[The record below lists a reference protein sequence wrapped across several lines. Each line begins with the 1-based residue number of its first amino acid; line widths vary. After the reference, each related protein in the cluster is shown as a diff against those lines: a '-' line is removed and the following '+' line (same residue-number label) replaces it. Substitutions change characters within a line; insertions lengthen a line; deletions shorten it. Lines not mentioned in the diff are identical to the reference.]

1 MLATAQ
7 ESPAPPRKPKTLKE
21 LVAEEKA
28 AKEAAK
34 AAKEAEQK
42 AAQEE
47 KERREAERAQR
58 EAERAQR
65 EAEREARIAAGE
77 AVPEDVADYITD
89 TDSAYWAPTNV
100 KQLGAQNYGELTQ
113 PVSSMDLQDP
123 ENITT
128 TVEYQPESGTY
139 IIRTRIGDIDITT
152 PYLLTQEEYNQYA
165 ERQIMHR
172 YWQQKIGEVEHNN
185 ERKFDITDM
194 KFNIGPADK
203 VFGPGG
209 VQLKMQGSAELLFGF
224 KHQYIAN
231 PSLTP
236 RARNNNIFDFDEK
249 IQASIQGK
257 VGQKL
262 NFTMSYNTEASFS
275 FDQQN
280 IKINYKGEEDDIIQS
295 IEAGNVTM
303 DLPSSLIR
311 GSQALFGIKA
321 NLKFGKFKIQALVSQ
336 QNSEAQSVSSQ
347 GGAQMSKF
355 DIAGDMYDENRH
367 FFLGHFFR
375 ERYEQSMASVPYI
388 ASGVQINKIE
398 VWITNKRGTYD
409 EARNIVAFNDLG
421 ETRLHSLRH
430 VWGADQKNAPDNK
443 TNGLYSQIQQTDFRH
458 IDQTSSALSAII
470 IDDQGHGM
478 EGGLDYEKI
487 ESARLL
493 TSSEYT
499 LNSAL
504 GFISLKSALNQDE
517 VLAVAYEYTYNGQVY
532 QVGEFSTDGS
542 DELRTPNALALKM
555 LKCSANAPNAL
566 GTDREKERQN
576 EIIYN
581 RKKKEEVSYGTWDL
595 MMKNVY
601 SLGATSINSDK
612 FEMYVTYRNDSVGT
626 DMQYLTESPI
636 NGKQLI
642 RVMNLDRLD
651 QKHNANPDGRFDF
664 IEGITIQ
671 TGTGK
676 IIFPVLEPFG
686 GHLAAALGGENTA
699 YAKKYCFQELYDST
713 IVVAQE
719 MSEKNK
725 FRLTGKYKGTNSSE
739 IRLNA
744 MNVPRG
750 SVTVTAGGATLVE
763 NVDYTVDYTMGT
775 VTILNTSILESGTN
789 VDVKLENQS
798 TFSMQRKS
806 LFGAH
811 LEYEFNKDLVIGG
824 TIMHLRERP
833 LTTKVNMG
841 SEPLANTV
849 WGVNGSWKTEL
860 QWLTNAIDKI
870 PWVTAT
876 APSTF
881 QINAEFAHLIPGH
894 TRDVGSTGTA
904 YIDDFESTTTS
915 IDVHYPSYWFLAST
929 PYNANPDKK
938 RDFYDDARLIN
949 DIRYN
954 RHRAHLAWYSVDPIF
969 GYPQTNTPDHIRNDL
984 AALSDH
990 RTRIVYQDEIYPN
1003 RQEASNVDTKLPVL
1017 NLAYYPEERGQYNIC
1032 ADAIGPDGKMKDP
1045 EKNWAGI
1052 MRRLENTDFEKSNI
1066 EYIQFW
1072 LMDPALTNPDHP
1084 TDYNGE
1090 LYINLGDVSEDILR
1104 DGKKAFENGMPVS
1117 DADLG
1122 RVDSTIW
1129 GLVPRTNSTVTAF
1142 SNEAGSRARQDVGL
1156 NGLNDQ
1162 QEYSFIYQGKRPYKD
1177 FVDTLRA
1184 TLQPDV
1190 LSRWQRDPYSPLN
1203 DPAGDNYHFYR
1214 GTDYDEQS
1222 VPILDRYKHYNGTQ
1236 GNSPDTEQ
1244 QTESY
1249 GTAATLTPDV
1259 EDINIDNTLNEY
1271 EKYYEYKVTL
1281 APHMMEVGRQNITE
1295 KKVRK
1300 VTLRNGETVD
1310 VTWYLFKIPLRGD
1323 NSKNVNGIRNWK
1335 SIRFMRMYMTGF
1347 QHETVLRFATMD
1359 LVRGEWRKYS
1369 RELTPYGAPTDTT
1382 SIDVQTVNIE
1392 ENSTRTP
1399 INYVLPPGVSRQT
1412 DPGQAQLIAQNEQSM
1427 VLRVRNLSTR
1437 DARAMYKNVGYDMRQ
1452 YKKLQMFVHA
1462 EQMPEED
1469 PNLHDDDLTCFIR
1482 LGSDV
1487 RNNYYEYEIPLKL
1500 TAPGIYNND
1509 SEADRGKVWPA
1520 ENMFDFPLSVFTTAK
1535 TARNKARRAGNENV
1549 SNTEPYVV
1557 YDEANGKPQNKI
1569 TVLGN
1574 PTLEEVSTI
1583 MIGVRNN
1590 GQHTASGEIWVNEL
1604 RLSQFNEQGGVA
1616 AMANA
1621 ALAISDIAQ
1630 LNVAGH
1636 LETAGYG
1643 SIESNVMDR
1652 NLDNFYQI
1660 SVSAALE
1667 AGRLLPEPAKIQ
1679 MPLYVA
1685 YSKEVTTPDYDPL
1698 DTDVKLS
1705 ETLSTYNTKEER
1717 DSIKKMTNT
1726 VHESTSFSVSNM
1738 KVDIHSKKKDMF
1750 YDPAN
1755 FSISA
1760 SYNKQAEHS
1769 PELETNYST
1778 DHKGSFQYAYS
1789 FNPKPWEP
1797 FGKVE
1802 KVSKVKVL
1810 KEMNFY
1816 YLPQSWAFN
1825 TNMHRTFSHMK
1836 MRDLAGT
1843 AATNMDLTY
1852 SKDFT
1857 WDRNVDFKYDL
1868 TKNMK
1873 FSFQSSMNAIIDEG
1887 KYTPE
1892 ILTDR
1897 YFDPEFNHDKYEAW
1911 RDTIQRSL
1919 GRFGKPY
1926 AYQQIFTASWNV
1938 PLNRIPYVEA
1948 LTLNGSYNANY
1959 NWTRTASTTSG
1970 NDMGNTVSSLQT
1982 WQVDGGI
1989 NFETLY
1995 GKSKY
2000 WKGMTQ
2006 RYSGRGAKRSFKPKN
2021 YTQTVDLKK
2030 GEDLEITHRL
2040 NSESLTVAVADSTGR
2055 KIPVSFKPSGNTK
2068 VTITPKEDCAQATIT
2083 ITTRDPNQRT
2093 PAQIT
2098 GDMFAYLGTLVRK
2111 LQVTYRE
2118 TNSMTLPGFMPEAG
2132 FMGQNYAGGAAA
2144 PGFDF
2149 AFGFIPGNM
2158 LERATKHHWLSGD
2171 TSVVQPAVRAHTSD
2185 LDIKLTLEPLPGL
2198 KIQLSGK
2205 RYYAQS
2211 SSIISSYGTPQ
2222 ETTTG
2227 SFNITQVAIGTAFS
2241 RIGGQEENY
2250 ANATYDRFLENRKI
2264 LTERVQD
2271 QYRGVTL
2278 PDAGF
2283 LRGTVYPGSKYD
2295 PSKHGRISNNSAD
2308 VLVPAFLAAYT
2319 GRSANS
2325 VSLNPFLGILN
2336 ILPNWSVTFDG
2347 LGKLPW
2353 IKDHFKSV
2361 TLTHAY
2367 TCKYAIGSFG
2377 SYSTWV
2383 GASDGNRMVGFVR
2396 DMTSETTDEK
2406 GNAYDGIRPSSAYD
2420 ISNVSLTESFSPL
2433 IGLNLTMKNSLNFK
2447 AEYRKQRNLTLNV
2460 TSVQLTEGHT
2470 NEYVVG
2476 GGYTIKNLG
2485 FISKRRDGSERRVSN
2500 DLKLQVDFSYKDV
2513 KMLLRKI
2520 EENLTQASSGNKVL
2534 AVKISADY
2542 VLSQKINIQLFYDH
2556 QGTTPLISSSYPVKA
2571 DNIGINI
2578 KLMLTR

>member
-1 MLATAQ
+1 LLPIRVVAQ
-7 ESPAPPRKPKTLKE
+7 EPFGAAKPRPKTLRE

-28 AKEAAK
+28 QKEAEK
-34 AAKEAEQK
+34 AAKENERAERERERAERE
-42 AAQEE
+42 AA
-47 KERREAERAQR
+47 RAAREAERA
-58 EAERAQR
+58 ARAKAIEEGTMTPEQ
-65 EAEREARIAAGE
+65 AADF
-77 AVPEDVADYITD
+77 VTL
-89 TDSAYWAPTNV
+89 TDSALWAPTNV

-113 PVSSMDLQDP
+113 PHSSLDLNDP

-128 TVEYQPESGTY
+128 TVEYQPDNGTY
-139 IIRTRIGDIDITT
+139 IIHTRIGDTDITT
-152 PYLLTQEEYNQYA
+152 PYMLTQDEYNQYA

-185 ERKFDITDM
+185 EKKFDITDM

-262 NFTMSYNTEASFS
+262 NFNMSYNTEASFS

-280 IKINYKGEEDDIIQS
+280 LKLNYKGEEDDIIQS

-311 GSQALFGIKA
+311 GSKALFGIKT
-321 NLKFGKFKIQALVSQ
+321 NLKFGKLKIQALVSQ
-336 QNSEAQSVSSQ
+336 QNSQAQSVSSQ

-355 DIAGDMYDENRH
+355 DIAGDNYDENRH
-367 FFLGHFFR
+367 FFLSHFFR
-375 ERYEQSMASVPYI
+375 DNFEKAMATVPYI

-398 VWITNKRGTYD
+398 VWITNKRGSYD
-409 EARNIVAFNDLG
+409 QARNIVAFADLG
-421 ETRLHSLRH
+421 ETNDHTQLY
-430 VWGADQKNAPDNK
+430 WGSDLKPAPDNK
-443 TNGLYSQIQQTDFRH
+443 TNSLYSDIQATGFRQ
-458 IDQTSSALSAII
+458 IDQTSSVLE
-470 IDDQGHGM
+470 GLNGM
-478 EGGLDYEKI
+478 EGGVDFEKI

-493 TSSEYT
+493 TSSDYT

-542 DELRTPNALALKM
+542 EELRTPNALALKM
-555 LKCSANAPNAL
+555 LKSSANAPSQK
-566 GTDREKERQN
+566 GR
-576 EIIYN
+576 
-581 RKKKEEVSYGTWDL
+581 GTWDL

-612 FEMYVTYRNDSVGT
+612 FELYVMYRNDSVGT
-626 DMQYLTESPI
+626 DMQYLTEGPI

-651 QKHNANPDGRFDF
+651 QKHNAAPDGRFDF
-664 IEGITIQ
+664 IEGLTILAS
-671 TGTGK
+671 TGK

-686 GHLAAALGGENTA
+686 SHLANQLGGANTPL
-699 YAKKYCFQELYDST
+699 AKKYCFPELYDST
-713 IVVAQE
+713 LVVAQE
-719 MSEKNK
+719 LSEKNK

-739 IRLNA
+739 IRLGA

-811 LEYEFNKDLVIGG
+811 LEYEFTKDLVLGG

-841 SEPLANTV
+841 SEPLANTI
-849 WGVNGSWKTEL
+849 WGVNGSWKTDL
-860 QWLTNAIDKI
+860 QWLTNAVDKI

-881 QINAEFAHLIPGH
+881 QISAEFAHLIPGH
-894 TRDVGSTGTA
+894 TQDVGSAGTA
-904 YIDDFESTTTS
+904 YIDDFESTTTN

-929 PYNANPDKK
+929 PTPFAESKDINQISYNKN
-938 RDFYDDARLIN
+938 
-949 DIRYN
+949 
-954 RHRAHLAWYSVDPIF
+954 RAHLAWYSVDPIF
-969 GYPQTNTPDHIRNDL
+969 GYPQTNTPDHLRDDL

-1003 RQEASNVDTKLPVL
+1003 RQEASNVDTKLPIL
-1017 NLAYYPEERGQYNIC
+1017 NLAYYPEERGQYNISHEE
-1032 ADAIGPDGKMKDP
+1032 IGADGKLTNPAKRWGGM
-1045 EKNWAGI
+1045 
-1052 MRRLENTDFEKSNI
+1052 MRRLENTDFEKANI

-1117 DADLG
+1117 EADRG

-1129 GLVPRTNSTVTAF
+1129 GLVPRTTSTVNAF
-1142 SNEAGSRARQDVGL
+1142 SNEAGSRALQDVGL
-1156 NGLNDQ
+1156 NGLNDD
-1162 QEYSFIYQGKRPYKD
+1162 QERLWGAYKT
-1177 FVDTLRA
+1177 FVDTLRKKVSG
-1184 TLQPDV
+1184 DV
-1190 LSRWQRDPYSPLN
+1190 LSRWSRDPFSPIN
-1203 DPAGDNYHFYR
+1203 DPAGDNYHFFR
-1214 GTDYDEQS
+1214 GSDYDEEQ
-1222 VPILDRYKHYNGTQ
+1222 VAILDRYKHFNGTQ
-1236 GNSPDTEQ
+1236 GNSPATEQ

-1259 EDINIDNTLNEY
+1259 EDINLDNTLNEY
-1271 EKYYEYKVTL
+1271 EKYYQYKVIL
-1281 APHMMEVGRQNITE
+1281 RPDMMEVGRQHITE

-1310 VTWYLFKIPLRGD
+1310 VTWYQFKIPLHGD
-1323 NSKNVNGIRNWK
+1323 SASMQRIGSIRNWK
-1335 SIRFMRMYMTGF
+1335 SIRFMRLYMTGF
-1347 QHETVLRFATMD
+1347 QHETFLRFATMD
-1359 LVRGEWRKYS
+1359 LVRGEWRQYT
-1369 RELTPYGAPTDTT
+1369 RELAPVGLAVNPSA

-1412 DPGQAQLIAQNEQSM
+1412 DPGQAQLIAQNEQAM
-1427 VLRVRNLSTR
+1427 VIRVTNLSPR
-1437 DARAMYKNVGYDMRQ
+1437 DARAMYKNTGFDMRQ

-1462 EQMPEED
+1462 EQMSSVDPE
-1469 PNLHDDDLTCFIR
+1469 LKDDDLTCFIR
-1482 LGSDV
+1482 MGSDV
-1487 RNNYYEYEIPLKL
+1487 KNNYYEYEIPLKL
-1500 TAPGIYNND
+1500 TAPGIYNN
-1509 SEADRGKVWPA
+1509 ENEFDREKVWPTA
-1520 ENMFDFPLSVFTTAK
+1520 NMFDFPLSVFTSAK
-1535 TARNKARRAGNENV
+1535 TARNRAKREGNEGV
-1549 SNTEPYVV
+1549 GNTIPYVT
-1557 YDEANGKPQNKI
+1557 YDEDNGKPQNKI

-1574 PTLEEVSTI
+1574 PTLEEISTI

-1590 GQHTASGEIWVNEL
+1590 GQHDAAGEIWVNEL
-1604 RLSQFNEQGGVA
+1604 RLSQFNEKGGVA

-1621 ALAISDIAQ
+1621 SLSISDIAQ
-1630 LNVAGH
+1630 VNVAGH

-1652 NLDNFYQI
+1652 NLDNFYQF

-1679 MPLYVA
+1679 MPLYVS
-1685 YSKEVTTPDYDPL
+1685 YSKEVTRPDYDPL

-1705 ETLSTYNTKEER
+1705 ETLSTYNTKAER
-1717 DSIKKMTNT
+1717 DSIKQMTNT
-1726 VHESTSFSVSNM
+1726 VHESTSFSVSSM
-1738 KVDIHSKKKDMF
+1738 KVNIHSKKKDMF

-1760 SYNKQAEHS
+1760 SYNKQSEHS
-1769 PELETNYST
+1769 PEMETNYTT
-1778 DHKGSFQYAYS
+1778 DHKGTFQYAYN

-1797 FGKVE
+1797 FSKVE
-1802 KVSKVKVL
+1802 KVQKAKVL

-1816 YLPQSWAFN
+1816 YLPQSWGFN

-1836 MRDLAGT
+1836 MRDLAGS
-1843 AATNMDLTY
+1843 AASNMDLTY
-1852 SKDFT
+1852 SKDFS

-1892 ILTDR
+1892 ILKDR

-1911 RDTIQRSL
+1911 KDTIQRSL

-1938 PLNRIPYVEA
+1938 PLNRVPYVEA
-1948 LTLNGSYNANY
+1948 ITLNGSYNANY
-1959 NWTRTASTTSG
+1959 NWTRTASSMDG
-1970 NDMGNTVSSLQT
+1970 EDKGNTVSSLQT

-2000 WKGMTQ
+2000 WKTMTQ
-2006 RYSGRGAKRSFKPKN
+2006 RYSSRTARRAFKPKT
-2021 YTQTVDLKK
+2021 YTQTVSLKK
-2030 GEDLEITHRL
+2030 GEAMELTHRL
-2040 NSESLTVAVADSTGR
+2040 NSELLTVAVADSTGR
-2055 KIPVSFKPSGNTK
+2055 SIPVSFKPSGNTK
-2068 VTITPKEDCAQATIT
+2068 VSITPKADCAQATVT
-2083 ITTRDPNQRT
+2083 ITTRDPNERT
-2093 PAQIT
+2093 PAQVT
-2098 GDMFAYLGTLVRK
+2098 GDMFAYLGTMIRK
-2111 LQVTYRE
+2111 LQITYRE

-2132 FMGQNYAGGAAA
+2132 FMGQNYSKGVSA

-2149 AFGFIPGNM
+2149 AFGFIPNNM
-2158 LERATKHHWLSGD
+2158 LERAQRHQWLSGD
-2171 TSVVQPAVRAHTSD
+2171 TSVVQPAVRAHTA
-2185 LDIKLTLEPLPGL
+2185 DIDVKLTLEPLPGF

-2205 RYYAQS
+2205 RYMAQS
-2211 SSIISSYGTPQ
+2211 TSIISSYGIPQ

-2227 SFNITQVAIGTAFS
+2227 SFNITQVAIGTIFS
-2241 RIGGQEENY
+2241 RIGKQEENFQNS
-2250 ANATYDRFLENRKI
+2250 AFDRFMENRDV
-2264 LTERVQD
+2264 LAQRVQD
-2271 QYRGVTL
+2271 QYTGITL
-2278 PDAGF
+2278 PDGGF
-2283 LRGTVYPGSKYD
+2283 MSGTVYPGTKYN
-2295 PSKHGRISNNSAD
+2295 PATHGRISNNSAD

-2319 GRSANS
+2319 GRSAAS
-2325 VSLNPFLGILN
+2325 VSLNPFLGILSM
-2336 ILPNWSVTFDG
+2336 LPNWSVTFDG

-2353 IKDHFKSV
+2353 IRDQFKSV

-2383 GASDGNRMVGFVR
+2383 GADGANKQVGFIR
-2396 DMTSETTDEK
+2396 DVTTDTP
-2406 GNAYDGIRPSSAYD
+2406 RPSSAYD
-2420 ISNVSLTESFSPL
+2420 ISNVSLTEAFAPL
-2433 IGLNLTMKNSLNFK
+2433 IGLNMTMKNSLNFK

-2476 GGYTIKNLG
+2476 AGYTIKNLN
-2485 FISKRRDGSERRVSN
+2485 FISKGKDGTEKKVSN

-2520 EENLTQASSGNKVL
+2520 EENITQASSGNRVL
-2534 AVKISADY
+2534 AIKISADY

-2571 DNIGINI
+2571 DNIGLNI